1 MNAAAVAKPGSGN
14 LSTRPDTGSTNQK
27 KKFLVGLSNMNPSQ
41 FKAFLKNSQL
51 NTTMQNVEKNTDMKF
66 WERDFEA

>member
-1 MNAAAVAKPGSGN
+1 MNATTVAKPGSGN
-14 LSTRPDTGSTNQK
+14 QSTRPDTGSTNQK

-51 NTTMQNVEKNTDMKF
+51 NTNTQNAQKNTDMKF
-66 WERDFEA
+66 